1 MSEPSEGS
9 RDMTAVRAASRF
21 ARTARPPRQRRK
33 SGSLILTAIVVV
45 AVLVG
50 MLWAMIALTP

>member
-1 MSEPSEGS
+1 MSELSEGS

-33 SGSLILTAIVVV
+33 SGSLFLTAIVVV